1 MFKWES
7 FFLIFMKM
15 NDNINMDRTV
25 AGVNTKSQ
33 QTTSKKRQLEAIC

>member
-25 AGVNTKSQ
+25 AGVNTQS
-33 QTTSKKRQLEAIC
+33 